1 MATLVLG
8 LAGQAAGNALL
19 PAGITLFGQTITG
32 AAIGGAIG
40 AYAGAQVDALLRG
53 SASVEGP
60 RLKEL
65 QVQASTPG
73 APIPRVFGTMRLA

>member
-32 AAIGGAIG
+32 ADSPRAMLIRFGMLTPNPTD
-40 AYAGAQVDALLRG
+40 Q
-53 SASVEGP
+53 SAP
-60 RLKEL
+60 RL
-65 QVQASTPG
+65 
-73 APIPRVFGTMRLA
+73 R